1 MLKNTVFIR
10 KKISREK
17 SIELEKGYKNGKRRF
32 SRKRNIYSPKKV
44 ERNQLQDWRERER
57 EYEMKHPNS
66 CVIID
71 FRLFDLYKE
80 RKLLEN
86 KLSEAKELLGHNHNN
101 LVLVWLK

>member
-1 MLKNTVFIR
+1 MEKENFLENKTFILQ
-10 KKISREK
+10 KKLNAINYR
-17 SIELEKGYKNGKRRF
+17 IE
-32 SRKRNIYSPKKV
+32 
-44 ERNQLQDWRERER
+44 ERER
-57 EYEMKHPNS
+57 EYEMKYPKS

-86 KLSEAKELLGHNHNN
+86 ELSEVKELLGHNHNN

>member
-1 MLKNTVFIR
+1 MEKEDFLENEIFILQ
-10 KKISREK
+10 KKSNAINYRIK
-17 SIELEKGYKNGKRRF
+17 
-32 SRKRNIYSPKKV
+32 
-44 ERNQLQDWRERER
+44 ERER
-57 EYEMKHPNS
+57 EYEMKYPNS

-101 LVLVWLK
+101 WVLVWLK

>member
-1 MLKNTVFIR
+1 MEKEDFLENKIFI
-10 KKISREK
+10 
-17 SIELEKGYKNGKRRF
+17 L
-32 SRKRNIYSPKKV
+32 
-44 ERNQLQDWRERER
+44 
-57 EYEMKHPNS
+57 HS

>member
-1 MLKNTVFIR
+1 MEKEDFLENEIFILQ
-10 KKISREK
+10 KKLNAINYR
-17 SIELEKGYKNGKRRF
+17 IE
-32 SRKRNIYSPKKV
+32 
-44 ERNQLQDWRERER
+44 ERER

-66 CVIID
+66 YVIID

-101 LVLVWLK
+101 LVLVRLK